1 MTFSKDARNGE
12 LLRGIAEL
20 RQIAMLAKR
29 RAVLV
34 VNAAPP
40 WPAASEIF
48 ASELALMIAGL
59 R

>member
-1 MTFSKDARNGE
+1 
-12 LLRGIAEL
+12 
-20 RQIAMLAKR
+20 MLSKR

-40 WPAASEIF
+40 WPAMSGIF
-48 ASELALMIAGL
+48 ASELVLMIAGL

>member
-1 MTFSKDARNGE
+1 
-12 LLRGIAEL
+12 
-20 RQIAMLAKR
+20 MLAKR

-40 WPAASEIF
+40 WPAAFGIF